1 MLIGRERHLAFLRRA
16 GVAVLAG
23 EPGIGKTA
31 LLRAACEQAV
41 CDGYTVFR
49 GGGCAAERGVPYGV
63 FLDALPQARRARAE
77 VGWRTGLAEAA
88 AWVRQALAG
97 RTLLAL
103 DDLHLADE
111 PSLALLDDLLRD
123 PPCRLLLV
131 DRHGALPGERL
142 DLEPLTVADA
152 LAMGCGAA
160 EHARALGVPFY
171 LRILRDGGDP
181 RAAVEPELAGL
192 SPVELR
198 VLRAAAVAGEHF
210 DAPLLAEVAELPLPA
225 TRAALTTL
233 LHESLVRPA
242 YGGETEVLGHRHP
255 MVRDAVYDMCGP
267 GWRFGAHVRALAVLE
282 RRGAPAH
289 LRAPHVERAAAWGDT
304 RAAAILTEA
313 AAHADPVD
321 AGTREADPALAVRW
335 LEAAIRIAPS
345 PALDVRLARSL
356 TATGRLREA
365 RDRLHRT
372 IGALPPGPLRAEAV
386 ERCAMVER
394 LLGRHA
400 ESLALLAAEPDP
412 PLPLRIEAAAAHL
425 MGDLP
430 CTPWPLNDATL
441 AAARTQPDPDLLATA
456 LALRALDDA
465 AHATIT
471 PTTFSHALQ
480 ATTLLADHASG
491 GVQLERGGARRV
503 GALLWA
509 GVAALVLGRMDDA
522 NELLRRAGELARRTC
537 QRHLVSHIRY
547 FAGLADL
554 RLGRM
559 EEAASA
565 FAEALEAARQTGS
578 PDLVCIALA
587 GRAQALA
594 WRGEAAAAAALAE
607 EAVEAA
613 AGRRSVP
620 ASLAIG
626 MVALT
631 RRLMGDPAG
640 CADLLM
646 AWGGGPELPAFGLLH
661 RVDWLA
667 VLAEAQAAAAR
678 STAGAAEAVGVLGR
692 AAQAEVAA
700 ERAVEL
706 AARLGVARL
715 VDLAGFARACAL
727 KATAPGWAAR
737 VAAEAAESFERRG
750 DVPYAA
756 WARILAGSAL
766 ADAGEVG
773 AACKELE
780 YGRALAAA
788 SGARTLN
795 EAAARE
801 LRRTGTAVPLDPRE
815 LQISHLVSAGLTNK
829 QIARRL
835 YLSPRTIEAA
845 LTRIFGKLGVSSR
858 AGVAAALTTQRSA

>member
-1 MLIGRERHLAFLRRA
+1 MLIGRERQLAYVRRA
-16 GVAVLAG
+16 RVAVLAG
-23 EPGIGKTA
+23 EPGIGKTT

-63 FLDALPQARRARAE
+63 FLDALPQGRRTPLDAGR
-77 VGWRTGLAEAA
+77 RTGIEEAA
-88 AWVRQALAG
+88 AWLRQVLAG

-103 DDLHLADE
+103 DDLHLADD
-111 PSLALLDDLLRD
+111 PSLALLDDLSRD

-131 DRHGALPGERL
+131 HRDGALPGERL

-152 LAMGCGAA
+152 LTMGCDAA
-160 EHARALGVPFY
+160 AHARALGVPLY
-171 LRILRDGGDP
+171 LRILHDGGDA
-181 RAAVEPELAGL
+181 RAAVEPELATL

-198 VLRAAAVAGEHF
+198 VLHAAAVAGDRF
-210 DAPLLAEVAELPLPA
+210 DAPLLAEIADVPLPA

-242 YGGETEVLGHRHP
+242 PRDPASGEEVLVHRHP
-255 MVRDAVYDMCGP
+255 LVREALYDRCGP

-282 RRGAPAH
+282 ERGAPAH
-289 LRAPHVERAAAWGDT
+289 VLAPHVERTAAAGDI

-313 AAHADPVD
+313 AAD
-321 AGTREADPALAVRW
+321 ADPAPAVRL
-335 LEAAIRIAPS
+335 LEAAIRIAPD
-345 PALDVRLARSL
+345 PAREVRLAAGL
-356 TATGRLREA
+356 AATGRLREA

-372 IGALPPGPLRAEAV
+372 IGVLPPGPLRAEAV
-386 ERCAMVER
+386 EGCAMVER

-400 ESLALLAAEPDP
+400 EALALLAAEPDP
-412 PLPLRIEAAAAHL
+412 TLPLRVEAAVAHL

-430 CTPWPLNDATL
+430 CTPWPLDDAAL
-441 AAARTQPDPDLLATA
+441 AAARSQPDPGLLASA

-471 PTTFSHALQ
+471 S
-480 ATTLLADHASG
+480 TTLAHA
-491 GVQLERGGARRV
+491 VEAAALLTREGAGSTRV
-503 GALLWA
+503 GAWLWT

-522 NELLRRAGELARRTC
+522 DELLRRAGELARRTG

-547 FAGLADL
+547 FAGLAGL
-554 RLGRM
+554 RLGQM

-565 FAEALEAARQTGS
+565 FAEALEAARETGS

-594 WRGEAAAAAALAE
+594 WKGEAAAAAALAE

-613 AGRRSVP
+613 RGRRSLP

-646 AWGGGPELPAFGLLH
+646 AWGGGPELPGFCMLH
-661 RVDWLA
+661 RVDWLT

-678 STAGAAEAVGVLGR
+678 SGAADTAGVLGR
-692 AAQAEVAA
+692 AAQAETAA
-700 ERAVEL
+700 GQAVQL
-706 AARLGVARL
+706 ARRSGVGRQ
-715 VDLAGFARACAL
+715 VDLAEFARACAL
-727 KATAPGWAAR
+727 KGAAPWWAAR
-737 VAAEAAESFERRG
+737 VAVEAAESFERRG

-766 ADAGEVG
+766 ADAGEAG
-773 AACKELE
+773 TARRELE

-788 SGARTLN
+788 SGARTLI

-815 LQISHLVSAGLTNK
+815 LQITHLVRAGLTNK
-829 QIARRL
+829 QIAHRL

-845 LTRIFGKLGVSSR
+845 LTRIFAKLGVSSR